1 MLKTDK
7 SFLNELT
14 DDLKQQR
21 DHLRLKIHLG
31 GRELQD
37 EFQMLDDKLAQLNTC
52 YVPITNAVNTTARRL
67 LDSLNQLGGEIEDGF
82 CRIHKALQ

>member
-1 MLKTDK
+1 MIKDVLSDLFGYDK
-7 SFLNELT
+7 YADLT
-14 DDLKQQR
+14 GEHAIRGTYCDLAIKV
-21 DHLRLKIHLG
+21 
-31 GRELQD
+31 
-37 EFQMLDDKLAQLNTC
+37 DDKLAQLNTC